1 MSLLSR
7 PSHRVTAVQQRRPGL
22 PARVRAAWH
31 DDARRD
37 RVPLWV
43 ADTVGW
49 TPIAG
54 TIVLGVIYLL
64 SRPTYYA
71 VLREDHSVEWFQF
84 ALLLFT
90 GLMALVAARRSL
102 RHGWLVPML
111 LLVLALGA
119 FGLAGEEIS
128 WAQRAFA
135 FGTPDAL
142 AAVNEQAEVN
152 VHNVNVGG
160 LRLQRAFKFVSFVLA
175 VAGLVLAWRTRGPGR
190 VAQGRFWEAVAVPIY
205 TVVGSLTMIGYWA
218 VTLVAP
224 LNPVVRYQEWAEA
237 SLYLALAATAY
248 AIATRSLGIV
258 GSGRVEAGKPA
269 REPRDAAVLL
279 ALCVTL
285 AVTVVLAGLT
295 AYHGIIPLN
304 AREGMGV

>member
-7 PSHRVTAVQQRRPGL
+7 PSRRATGTHQQRPGL
-22 PARVRAAWH
+22 IARVRAAWH

-49 TPIAG
+49 TPIVG
-54 TIVLGVIYLL
+54 TIGLGVVYLL

-71 VLREDHSVEWFQF
+71 VLREDHSVEWLQF

-90 GLMALVAARRSL
+90 GLLALLAARRTL
-102 RHGWLVPML
+102 RQGWLVPVL

-119 FGLAGEEIS
+119 LGLAGEEIS
-128 WAQRAFA
+128 WGQRAFA
-135 FGTPDAL
+135 FGTPEAL
-142 AAVNEQAEVN
+142 AAVNQQAEVN

-160 LRLQRAFKFVSFVLA
+160 LRLQRAFKFVSFLLA

-190 VAQGRFWEAVAVPIY
+190 VLQGRFWEAVAVPIY

-218 VTLVAP
+218 VIMVAP

-237 SLYLALAATAY
+237 SLYLSLAATAY
-248 AIATRSLGIV
+248 AIATRSLGVV
-258 GSGRVEAGKPA
+258 GSGRIDSGRPA
-269 REPRDAAVLL
+269 REPRDVAVLV
-279 ALCVTL
+279 ALGVSVALTL
-285 AVTVVLAGLT
+285 VLAALT

-304 AREGMGV
+304 AREGMGS